1 MAFSDFTRHA
11 PSLSPAIMA
20 PVKTSA
26 QILASG
32 ERMRER
38 QHHYHPGNGG
48 DWKLL
53 SLFVASNEMFIKV
66 SVDIFIQL
74 SPTYTGL

>member
-1 MAFSDFTRHA
+1 
-11 PSLSPAIMA
+11 MA
-20 PVKTSA
+20 PVKTST

-32 ERMRER
+32 ERMRERER

-53 SLFVASNEMFIKV
+53 SLFVPSNEMFIKV